1 MIGRRSDGP
10 IDVEDELAAR
20 EAARADA
27 GGPREEGVEEVEN
40 RIEGERGAFSAGL
53 RRQAAPGSKAFMM
66 VVLAFI
72 AIFAVVFIARAVR
85 VSNTTTE
92 KPASDLAKVR
102 NPNSGFKPAGSE
114 TPPPG
119 EPLPEVPQNMVVGPD
134 GQLVPA
140 LLDAN
145 GKPVIGPNGEV
156 VPAIDGTAPLTPV
169 GVQPGTAVATAQP
182 QPVGGGSVG
191 TRTVSPAEALR
202 LRRLG
207 GDFGGGNGGG
217 AVQAVAQQAG
227 ADGAGAQGGGAGG
240 ELQTAL
246 QPLKITPERAGQ
258 LGNRD
263 YLLTRGAMLDCVL
276 ETKIVSTVA
285 GMTSCYLT
293 RDIYS
298 ANGRVVLLDRGSK
311 VVGFYQ
317 GGLRQGQSRIFVQW
331 SRVETPKGVIINVD
345 SPGTGPLGEGGVDG
359 RIDNHF
365 MQRFGAAILLTVV
378 DSIGQYAANQGRGS
392 GNNFQIGGNSDQVND
407 VTGRVLENTINIPPT
422 LYKNQGDRISVYV
435 ARDLDFRGV
444 YDVKRR

>member
-1 MIGRRSDGP
+1 MIGRRSDDP

-27 GGPREEGVEEVEN
+27 ARADGEAEVEN

-53 RRQAAPGSKAFMM
+53 RRQAAPGTKAFMM
-66 VVLAFI
+66 VVLAFV
-72 AIFAVVFIARAVR
+72 AVFAVVFISRAMR
-85 VSNTTTE
+85 VTSAANE
-92 KPASDLAKVR
+92 KPASDTAKVR
-102 NPNSGFKPAGSE
+102 NPRAGFKPAGSE
-114 TPPPG
+114 TPPVGDPA
-119 EPLPEVPQNMVVGPD
+119 PEIPQNMVVGPD

-191 TRTVSPAEALR
+191 TRPISRAEALR

-207 GDFGGGNGGG
+207 GDFGSGNGGG
-217 AVQAVAQQAG
+217 AVQAVASQAG
-227 ADGAGAQGGGAGG
+227 ADGAQVGGGGGG
-240 ELQTAL
+240 ELQAAL

-345 SPGTGPLGEGGVDG
+345 SPGTGPLGEGGVG
-359 RIDNHF
+359 GKVDNHF
-365 MQRFGAAILLTVV
+365 MQRFGAAILLSVV
-378 DSIGQYAANQGRGS
+378 DSLGKFAANQGRGS
-392 GNNFQIGGNSDQVND
+392 GNNFQIGGNSDSTTD
-407 VTGRVLENTINIPPT
+407 VVGRVLENTINIPPT

-444 YDVKRR
+444 YDLKPR